1 MNKSRFIVVLLL
13 VFLVVGVGTYTYY
26 RFNPIVNI
34 NTKIIEL
41 DEKTQENYNNIDKS
55 QKNNYKKLEFTLN
68 VDYSDNID
76 DLEINIPYSFRE
88 LLGKDV
94 YWSGSSYQDKDPE
107 KNKIEYKDEIIINY
121 KQLENKDIKDLL
133 SKGTITITWKLDGKK
148 KSKTFNIGETITFSK
163 T

>member
-13 VFLVVGVGTYTYY
+13 VFLFGVGIYTYY

-68 VDYSDNID
+68 VDYSDDID

-88 LLGKDV
+88 LLGEDV
-94 YWSGSSYQDKDPE
+94 YWSGSSYQNKDPE
-107 KNKIEYKDEIIINY
+107 KNEIEYKDEIIINY

-148 KSKTFNIGETITFSK
+148 KSKTFKIGETITFSK
-163 T
+163 E